1 MDPTDLFSQLIEESR
16 SLANTG
22 QFPAAIAR
30 ARQALELATAQD
42 DHEAAAQALTCTG
55 LAEYRLG
62 NYAEVRRLA
71 EQALRQTGAE
81 TRARVEAL
89 ILLGV
94 YAMELGSLDEMEA
107 HFLAA
112 SDLARR
118 IGYEEA
124 RYRALH
130 DLSCVNGLR
139 GQFDLSNA
147 ADEEAYQIAV
157 QLDLPQPWIPLIALG
172 YNYLRTGQVERTRDI
187 IEKLSQI
194 SVGNLMVQGF
204 TSFYRAFLTLEEG
217 EPRQALRIFAEVRSL
232 AEQLGDPSL
241 LIFVCFGYSRSY
253 RLLENGPAAL
263 QWAEEAVKLA
273 TRSRNSRFTGR
284 ALTERARAYWLNGDP
299 EAAEADL
306 HAAVADLDA
315 RSQGYDLAC
324 ARFFLAALLDGRG
337 DPEAPALWLQAVG
350 PILKYGYAHLL
361 DQERSLAYPL
371 IARSL
376 ESADPQVA
384 EAGARCIEL
393 LQRQPPEPLQV
404 RTLGDF
410 EVRRGGQSI
419 KSQAWRQRR
428 AGELFRLLL
437 VSPRH
442 SLANEQ
448 IFEALWPDKPP
459 GVCQGP
465 FHQATSALRR
475 TLEPELPE
483 HFPSRYLTVED
494 GFVRL
499 RLPPGSR
506 LDFQEFEALLHAE
519 DPEAAIQLYQGDLF
533 PYDLYVDWAAG
544 PRERLRRSYLQALM
558 TVARR
563 HSQAGRHQPALEA
576 CARILEHDGWNEE
589 AALLGMQACL
599 ALGDRSRAIEIYRR
613 LERTLRTELN
623 VAPQPAVRRLFE
635 SLF

>member
-1 MDPTDLFSQLIEESR
+1 MDPSDAFSQLIEESR
-16 SLANTG
+16 SLSHTG
-22 QFPAAIAR
+22 QFPAAIER
-30 ARQALELATAQD
+30 ARQALEIATAQGD
-42 DHEAAAQALTCTG
+42 REAAAQALACAG
-55 LAEYRLG
+55 WAEYRLG
-62 NYAEVRRLA
+62 NYPEVRRLA
-71 EQALRQTGAE
+71 DLALERTGAE
-81 TRARVEAL
+81 TRTRVEAL

-94 YAMELGSLDEMEA
+94 YAMELGSLDEMEN

-118 IGYEEA
+118 TGYEEA

-130 DLSCVNGLR
+130 DLSCVYGLR

-157 QLDLPQPWIPLIALG
+157 HLDLPQQWIPLIALG

-194 SVGNLMVQGF
+194 SLGNLMVQGL

-241 LIFVCFGYSRSY
+241 LIFVCFGYSRGY
-253 RLLENGPAAL
+253 RLLGNGPAAL
-263 QWAEEAVKLA
+263 QWAEEAVKWA

-299 EAAEADL
+299 AAAEADL
-306 HAAVADLDA
+306 RIAIADLDA
-315 RSQGYDLAC
+315 RGQGYDLAC
-324 ARFFLAALLDGRG
+324 ARFLLAALLDNRG
-337 DPEAPALWLQAVG
+337 DSEATAHWLQAAG
-350 PILKYGYAHLL
+350 SILKYGYAHLL

-376 ESADPQVA
+376 ESNDPKTV
-384 EAGARCIEL
+384 ETGARCIEL

-404 RTLGDF
+404 KALGDF
-410 EVRRGGQSI
+410 EVRRGSRTTNP
-419 KSQAWRQRR
+419 QAWRQRR

-442 SLANEQ
+442 TLSNEQ
-448 IFEALWPDKPP
+448 IFEALWPDKPASA
-459 GVCQGP
+459 CQGP

-475 TLEPELPE
+475 ALEPELPD

-506 LDFQEFEALLHAE
+506 LDFQEFEATLLAGN
-519 DPEAAIQLYQGDLF
+519 PEAAIQHYQGDLF
-533 PYDLYVDWAAG
+533 PYDLYADWTAG

-558 TVARR
+558 AAAR
-563 HSQAGRHQPALEA
+563 SQTRAGRHQPALDA
-576 CARILEHDGWNEE
+576 CTRILEHDAWNEE

-599 ALGDRSRAIEIYRR
+599 ALGDRSRAIEIYRQV
-613 LERTLRTELN
+613 ERILREELS
-623 VAPQPAVRRLFE
+623 VTPQPALRRLFE